1 MVEKMRLRSLRHWLG
16 IFAAL
21 ALIYLLAA
29 YVVLPRLWFHREHQ
43 PGLEINAAITSTP
56 QGIPGD
62 PLNVGLVGDTGDVI
76 RAMHLAGWSPADPIT
91 LKSSLEIAESV
102 MLDRPYK
109 DAPVSTLL
117 YDGRKQDLAFEKP
130 IGESADRRNHV
141 RLWKVLDKG
150 AEGRPVWL
158 GSATLDRG
166 VGLSKYTGQITHHIA
181 ADIDDERNFFI
192 ADLTHA
198 SIVIEL
204 YQLSGIGPTVA
215 GRNGEGDWYH
225 TDGEIKVAVISPG
238 AQTVSGAPQLLA
250 ESPLIQMKDGLW
262 ATASGWIR
270 PLDPKN

>member
-1 MVEKMRLRSLRHWLG
+1 MRRQSLKRWLNIIG
-16 IFAAL
+16 AL

-29 YVVLPRLWFHREHQ
+29 YVVLPRLWFHREHE
-43 PGLEINAAITSTP
+43 PGLEAMTAVTTTP

-62 PLNVGLVGDTGDVI
+62 PLNVGLVGDVKDVI
-76 RAMHLAGWSPADPIT
+76 RAMHLAGWFPADPIT
-91 LKSSLEIAESV
+91 LESSLEITESV

-130 IGESADRRNHV
+130 IGASADRRNHV

-150 AEGRPVWL
+150 AEERPVWL

-181 ADIDDERNFFI
+181 ADIDDERNYFI
-192 ADLTHA
+192 ADLTRA
-198 SIVIEL
+198 SVVTEL
-204 YQLSGIGPTVA
+204 YQLSGIGPTAA

-238 AQTVSGAPQLLA
+238 AAIVSQSPKILA
-250 ESPLIQMKDGLW
+250 VSPLIQIKDGLW
-262 ATASGWIR
+262 ATASGWIA
-270 PLDPKN
+270 PADPEK